1 MFTQDGDSKYVANI
15 LSNMANGGDRSVQV
29 TTVSFS
35 FIFALLISFPL
46 KLGGRGCLFL
56 TFTSDDVPC
65 HKLPPHP
72 DTDYKRISLFFCRR
86 LCTNRRG
93 HMLNCRKICVL
104 K

>member
-72 DTDYKRISLFFCRR
+72 DIDTNGF
-86 LCTNRRG
+86 LCSFVG
-93 HMLNCRKICVL
+93 VYVL
-104 K
+104 TAGGTC